1 MIYIKK
7 NYPDDNT
14 VQLAVDGMLNKASI
28 PPLEQIIDKSLFG
41 NRTVCLQMG
50 GIMHAD
56 REGINFLR
64 RIKTKVIMEG
74 MSDFLRLQID
84 D

>member
-7 NYPDDNT
+7 KYPDEHT
-14 VQLAVDGMLNKASI
+14 VELVVDGMLNKISI
-28 PPLEQIIDKSLFG
+28 PPLKQIIEKGLFE
-41 NRTVCLQMG
+41 NRTVCLQLD